1 MKSTVG
7 RVLAVLAALLVLVV
21 PAAAPAA
28 AAPVAAPAASS
39 VVAAPAYGPKLAPT
53 WDIWGTLC
61 TSVVTPALGTSGGL
75 LCTAAKVAAPEI
87 KKEVSAALQ
96 STIIKPMAD
105 GMREFTAQVLR
116 VGLTWW
122 LTTPSVQVSNSGV
135 TSSQTGTDSSGA
147 TVTYSLQGIC
157 AGVGEVIAVILLM
170 FQGIRTMIQ
179 RKGKPLVEALQGL
192 LVNALVAVIGIAVI
206 DALLVASDALTTT
219 IINVSFHGNDKL
231 PERVLAMLLPQAGNP
246 IGLMTMAVIVLL
258 IGLVQFCLLFLRQ
271 ASIPIQALL
280 LPIAGAGQVGGEK
293 SRQWLPRLYTSIF
306 AVIAYK
312 PLAALIISAG
322 FVEIANGNETVDW
335 IRGIVTLILSVIALK
350 SLMGL
355 FAPLGMSMAGATA
368 GGFAGAL
375 AGAASFSEL
384 AGGKSGSGG
393 GGRSETSA
401 VQQASNMQQ
410 GGANPAAAA
419 NPTAAAVQAGVGV
432 VNQAK
437 QNAGNAVSGADN
449 PAAGV
454 PKQSTGGQGQNGKSG
469 GGQNGESGRDGTG
482 QNGKSGQNGESR
494 PGGNGQG
501 GTGQGGTGGQGTT
514 PASAGPSSS
523 GGPGIAVSFRAAEA
537 GVRGV
542 QQVGNT
548 VSEGSAE

>member
-1 MKSTVG
+1 MTSTVG
-7 RVLAVLAALLVLVV
+7 RVLAALAALLVLAV
-21 PAAAPAA
+21 PAATPATAAPP
-28 AAPVAAPAASS
+28 AAPVASS

-53 WDIWGTLC
+53 WDIWGTVCGTIALPVFGAGGGALC
-61 TSVVTPALGTSGGL
+61 EAG
-75 LCTAAKVAAPEI
+75 KVAAPEI

-192 LVNALVAVIGIAVI
+192 LVNALVGVIGIAVI

-246 IGLMTMAVIVLL
+246 IGLMTMAVIVLI
-258 IGLVQFCLLFLRQ
+258 IGLIQFCLLFLRQ

-335 IRGIVTLILSVIALK
+335 IRGIVTLLLSVIALK

-384 AGGKSGSGG
+384 AGGKSGD

-401 VQQASNMQQ
+401 VQQASNMSQQ
-410 GGANPAAAA
+410 GGTNPAAAA

-454 PKQSTGGQGQNGKSG
+454 PKQSTGSGQGGKSA
-469 GGQNGESGRDGTG
+469 GGQDGESGRAGNG
-482 QNGKSGQNGESR
+482 QSGKSGQNGESR
-494 PGGNGQG
+494 PAGGSGQNGP
-501 GTGQGGTGGQGTT
+501 GQGTT
-514 PASAGPSSS
+514 PAPAGPSSS

-537 GVRGV
+537 GARGI

-548 VSEGSAE
+548 VSEGSTEQ